1 MAGWALH
8 HLIYQTMKSMLKHFF
23 GELLI
28 SWSK

>member
-1 MAGWALH
+1 LH
-8 HLIYQTMKSMLKHFF
+8 CLIYQTIKSMLKRFF